1 MTHTNIAPTSAP
13 RPGSRAA
20 RLLVPRSVDV
30 VKDLAAEHGVCTH
43 PITLRRTDL
52 DTGKTEVIDLPC
64 GATREDKCPACAT
77 RARTLRRQQIREG
90 WHRSDEP
97 DPGPDPAT
105 PHQRD
110 LIIARA
116 HLEFDRTALL
126 AVHMDPDTRTAE
138 ITRIDT
144 AIDAVE
150 AEIAAEGLR
159 GRPAPPHSNP
169 DDDENEG
176 DDDNDRRVRSTKRRQ
191 DVPDLP
197 RLPVENRTV
206 GRTFEG
212 RDGQVFQPSLFLTL
226 TLDTYGRVRE
236 DGTPVNPDSY
246 DYRRAAFDAVH
257 FPRLLDRFFQN
268 LRRAVGWKV
277 QYAGAVE
284 PQRRLAPH
292 AHFAIRGTIARQL
305 VRQVAAATY
314 HQVWWPPLTVR
325 YQAAAAPQWNQRK
338 GGYTDPTTGRL
349 LPTWDDALDALDAD
363 EQAEPVHVARFGT
376 QVDAKGVLAGS
387 PDADRCVGYITKY
400 LTKQAAD
407 CHTTT
412 TDRQRAHL
420 NRLWAEL
427 RHTPCSERCAN
438 WLLYGVQP
446 KKTRPGLKP
455 GNCKAKVHKRETLG
469 IGGRRVLI
477 SRQWS
482 GKTLADHKADRG
494 DWVKALLGITTTD
507 GQQGTGPQPAT
518 RHAWEMAR
526 PDDPDVLPLG
536 HRLLRAV
543 SERIQ
548 WRNQL
553 DHARKAA
560 APPPPDVSAMVPI
573 EPAAKEDS
581 RGQVAYR
588 H

>member
-1 MTHTNIAPTSAP
+1 
-13 RPGSRAA
+13 
-20 RLLVPRSVDV
+20 
-30 VKDLAAEHGVCTH
+30 
-43 PITLRRTDL
+43 
-52 DTGKTEVIDLPC
+52 
-64 GATREDKCPACAT
+64 
-77 RARTLRRQQIREG
+77 
-90 WHRSDEP
+90 
-97 DPGPDPAT
+97 
-105 PHQRD
+105 
-110 LIIARA
+110 
-116 HLEFDRTALL
+116 
-126 AVHMDPDTRTAE
+126 
-138 ITRIDT
+138 
-144 AIDAVE
+144 
-150 AEIAAEGLR
+150 
-159 GRPAPPHSNP
+159 
-169 DDDENEG
+169 
-176 DDDNDRRVRSTKRRQ
+176 
-191 DVPDLP
+191 
-197 RLPVENRTV
+197 
-206 GRTFEG
+206 
-212 RDGQVFQPSLFLTL
+212 VFQPSLFLTL
-226 TLDTYGRVRE
+226 TLDSYGRVRE
-236 DGTPVNPDSY
+236 DGTPVNPDTY
-246 DYRRAAFDAVH
+246 DYRRAAWDAVH

-292 AHFAIRGTIARQL
+292 AHFAIRGTIPRRL

-325 YQAAAAPQWNQRK
+325 YEASAAPEWNQSK

-349 LPTWDDALDALDAD
+349 LPTWDDALDALDDD
-363 EQAEPVHVARFGT
+363 EDVEPVHVARFGS

-387 PDADRCVGYITKY
+387 KDADRCVGYITKY

-407 CHTTT
+407 CRTTS

-446 KKTRPGLKP
+446 KKARPGLKP

-494 DWVKALLGITTTD
+494 DWVKALLGITTITD
-507 GQQGTGPQPAT
+507 GQQDAGPQPAN

-553 DHARKAA
+553 DQARRAA
-560 APPPPDVSAMVPI
+560 APPPLDVSATAR
-573 EPAAKEDS
+573 ERS
-581 RGQVAYR
+581 TQ
-588 H
+588 